1 MTAESDMFDWGVM
14 GDRTVED
21 PQARV
26 KYWNDRARKFLIT
39 DKECELCSGKLEW
52 IGVQT
57 FEILK
62 YQCTECYI
70 LFNIRKDK

>member
-1 MTAESDMFDWGVM
+1 MTDLLDWGTKENREVK
-14 GDRTVED
+14 D

-26 KYWNDRARKFLIT
+26 KYWNDKTRKFLIT

-57 FEILK
+57 FGILK
-62 YQCTECYI
+62 YQCTECYT
-70 LFNIRKDK
+70 LFNIRKNK